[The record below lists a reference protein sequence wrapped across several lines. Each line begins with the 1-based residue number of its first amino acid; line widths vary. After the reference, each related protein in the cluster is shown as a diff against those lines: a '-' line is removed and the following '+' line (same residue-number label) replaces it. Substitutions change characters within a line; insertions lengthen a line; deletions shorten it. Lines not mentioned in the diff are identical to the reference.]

1 MSEDALY
8 SETLEALRIAGQVYE
23 GAADAMFSERIG
35 DEARYQ
41 NIEDA
46 FAEAGRMNEVLQK
59 TVDDALRRVRS
70 FFYARGYDPD
80 LLIKLVEEANADW
93 LCSEALERLEHE
105 QLTEAIVEAKDYGQD
120 ARWIFRYAVLSSAF
134 PEAEEEREAR

>member
-8 SETLEALRIAGQVYE
+8 SETLEALRIASRVYE
-23 GAADAMFSERIG
+23 GAANAMFSQRIG

-41 NIEDA
+41 NIEHA

-70 FFYARGYDPD
+70 FFYARGSD

-134 PEAEEEREAR
+134 PEDQEEREAR